1 MSRPS
6 KRFDPNFWS
15 ERLVPLL
22 FVIILLGLLITL
34 VVVGLSLAG
43 LTPGI

>member
-1 MSRPS
+1 MSSPS

-22 FVIILLGLLITL
+22 LILILLGLLITL
-34 VVVGLSLAG
+34 VVVGLSLLG
-43 LTPGI
+43 LTPGF